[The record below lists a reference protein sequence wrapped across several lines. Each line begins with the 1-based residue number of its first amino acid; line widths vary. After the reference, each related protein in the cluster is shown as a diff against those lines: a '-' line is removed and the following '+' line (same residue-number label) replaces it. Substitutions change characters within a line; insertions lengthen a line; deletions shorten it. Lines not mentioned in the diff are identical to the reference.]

1 VLQFYP
7 TKHVKSRVAET
18 LNSTSNLPF
27 HDERNDTETGQ
38 QIVTFATSEVPIE
51 ETLPMEADLRS
62 SETTTL
68 VEGRSHTVD
77 DILKREYQILTD
89 VIPIGGAPGDQL
101 YLLDPI
107 ELFLSQPNV
116 HDKINGFAFLR
127 TFLNVRFEFTVAP
140 KTSGGIILAFYA
152 DMNDVAIANRTK
164 KLIQI
169 SQTPNIQLSLTTSTS
184 VVMKVPW
191 VSSFMGRNL
200 QTGTGRPGKLYVGRL
215 TPLDIGTVKLT
226 VYIQA
231 DNETLQLEYPTIGAP
246 LQSRDALEKKIKKA
260 QMELRSL
267 QMREEE
273 LRRSNES
280 RTVVRRAPVIRP
292 QSNTQN
298 IPSKHMLKTESG
310 KMVQSGSISGALAE
324 GSKIA
329 RAASGL
335 PLIGGTVGAAAPIL
349 SAAANVAGALGY
361 SKPSNDSPVTA
372 VKWKQGDGHLS
383 SQAVMPDHVYSLDQ
397 GNVIATDYPAFST
410 DLDEMSVDYIMRCPN
425 ILDDKIFK
433 ITDTQ
438 QPREILQRFP
448 LTINPIVYDE
458 SVYLS
463 QQAWVSAMCQNWI
476 ASLHFDF
483 DVYLTMF
490 HNVKLRFLV
499 AVNDYGTYAVGDI
512 MDVDAVNKGLSE
524 VVQFTADNA
533 NIQITNAPMATTPM
547 KYVATP
553 FSNDGLSNVSTLKFY
568 QDTELCS
575 YGTLYVLVEV
585 PLEVTGDVAHTVYC
599 VPKFHCSG
607 VGLSNPSTNLQFLPA
622 KHMIASKHSNVTL
635 TTDFQNNSRTQS
647 QVRTAHLATGPS
659 VPIDVKRNL
668 AICMG
673 DQFDRL
679 DKVLTAFVI
688 FGPTLTLTATNAL
701 AVDPYHFRAAEDS
714 NYIDV
719 VDYFSAGYGFYTGSM
734 AMRMLMY
741 ENQGYVG
748 ESFIM
753 SKFANQWKQT
763 IDPTGY
769 HKFDDASFISTGV
782 RCIPHFAQEGV
793 VDVNVPFYQA
803 FNIARVSH
811 AETGGS
817 WGEGHLPIVWYFK
830 SSINQKVKFYRAVKD
845 KFKFGFLTSLPPFN
859 VNPNGIIQA
868 P

>member
-18 LNSTSNLPF
+18 LNSTSILPF

-448 LTINPIVYDE
+448 LTINPIVYDA